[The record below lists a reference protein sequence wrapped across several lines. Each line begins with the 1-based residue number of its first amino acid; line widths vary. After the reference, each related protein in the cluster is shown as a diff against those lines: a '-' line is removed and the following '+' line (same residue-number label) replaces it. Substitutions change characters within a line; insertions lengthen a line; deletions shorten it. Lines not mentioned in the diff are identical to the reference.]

1 MCGVFTARTQ
11 PIIRNATADML
22 KEHILPVAEKLKAEA
37 TKREAE
43 EETYLQEKRRGG
55 ELGDSETLMQE
66 VTPKPC
72 RRLQTTA
79 GSYTT
84 PR

>member
-66 VTPKPC
+66 VPL
-72 RRLQTTA
+72 R
-79 GSYTT
+79 SNHVVF
-84 PR
+84 

>member
-66 VTPKPC
+66 VPLC
-72 RRLQTTA
+72 
-79 GSYTT
+79 SNHVVF
-84 PR
+84 

>member
-43 EETYLQEKRRGG
+43 EETYLQEKPRGA

-66 VTPKPC
+66 VPL
-72 RRLQTTA
+72 R
-79 GSYTT
+79 SNHVVF
-84 PR
+84 